1 MDQQAQ
7 TTHNPYLEI
16 WQRLRKNKLAIIS
29 LAILA
34 VFVLLALTADV
45 WFDYQSVVIK
55 QDIPNRL
62 QAPGPGHPF
71 GTDQYGRDLLARI
84 VHGARYSLSIGVI
97 AVALAVIGGCVLGGI
112 SGYYSG
118 LTDSIIMRFVD
129 IMLSIP
135 PILLCISIV
144 AALGPGMVNLM
155 IALVIANTPGFTRLV
170 RASVLTVKD
179 MEYVEAA
186 RAIGLRDF
194 RIIFKYVLLNCMG
207 PILVNATMG
216 IAGTILT
223 AAGLSFIGLGV
234 QPPSPEWGAMLS
246 GGRQYLRAAP
256 HILFFP
262 GAAIVI
268 AVLCINFIGDGLRD
282 ALDPKLKD

>member
-1 MDQQAQ
+1 MDQKAERTQ
-7 TTHNPYLEI
+7 NPTLEI
-16 WQRLRKNKLAIIS
+16 WQRLFKNKLAVIS
-29 LAILA
+29 LVILA
-34 VFVLLALTADV
+34 IFVLLALFADV
-45 WFDYQSVVIK
+45 FFNYQTMVIS

-62 QAPGPGHPF
+62 LPPGPGHLF

-84 VHGARYSLSIGVI
+84 IHGTRYSLSIGLI
-97 AVALAVIGGCVLGGI
+97 AVSLAVLGGCILGGI

-118 LTDSIIMRFVD
+118 VTDNIIMRLVD

-155 IALVIANTPGFTRLV
+155 IALVIANIPGFTRLV

-186 RAIGLRDF
+186 RAIGLHDS

-234 QPPSPEWGAMLS
+234 QPPAPEWGAMLS